1 MGDIEM
7 AFLKTQ
13 EREKIQEK
21 ERLQELEK
29 KVLYTERLHYVT
41 NKINSANN
49 IDEILINLR
58 DDILQLFDVDRL
70 TIYCVDYT
78 TNEIFSKYKVGT
90 DIKEIRV
97 PISPS
102 SIAGYVASSMEMVNI
117 PDVYDSMALKNINP
131 DLKFDYSWDQK
142 SGYKTT
148 QVLAAPISFGNRL
161 FGVIQLINKKDGNTF
176 GDEDEKNILEIAK
189 VLGIAFRNQTRMVQT
204 RLNYL
209 ITQNII
215 TEEEMKK
222 AMSTARELKKDVE
235 TVLMED
241 YKIPKKEIGFA
252 LSQFYGCKFVEYTD
266 GTRHQQKELLKGM
279 NVAYLKRQLWVP
291 ISYDPDRDRVTVV
304 IDNPGDMQKVAE
316 VKQLFKARDY
326 EFQVAF
332 KSDILQFLEPKEV
345 VYQVSESSISDILVA
360 LDEGRAEIDEEEAGS
375 PELNENASTIVRL
388 ANQIIIDAYNKGASD
403 IHVEPSKAKKT
414 TDIRY
419 RVDGACMRSLEIPFS
434 HSAPLVSRLK
444 IMANMD
450 IAERRLPQDGKIKFK
465 YKDKL
470 IELRVVTLPTVG
482 GEDVVMRVLAAS
494 EPMPLEAL
502 NLSERNLKLF
512 KEILAIPY
520 GIVLVVGPTGSGK
533 TTTLHSALGHI
544 NTPERKIWTA
554 EDPVEITQYGLRQ
567 VQVMPK
573 IKFDFASAMRSFL
586 RADPDVI
593 MVGEMRDEETA
604 SIGIE
609 ASLTGHLVFSTLHT
623 NSAPETITRLIDMGI
638 DPFNF
643 ADALLGILAQRL
655 VRTLCKQC
663 KESYY
668 PPKEEFE
675 HLVDTYGRDLF
686 PELGITY
693 TDKLTFYRPK
703 GCSNCNHTGYRG
715 RTGIHE
721 LLIGSPTIKR
731 LIQTKALMEDI
742 REQAIKEGMRT
753 LFQDGVAKVFK
764 GFTDLK
770 QVRS

>member
-1 MGDIEM
+1 M

-13 EREKIQEK
+13 EKEKIQEK

-29 KVLYTERLHYVT
+29 RVLYTERLHYVT

-49 IDEILINLR
+49 IDEILINLK

-70 TIYCVDYT
+70 TLYCVDYT

-131 DLKFDYSWDQK
+131 DLEFDYTWDQK
-142 SGYKTT
+142 TGYKTT
-148 QVLAAPISFGNRL
+148 QVLATPVSFGNRL
-161 FGVIQLINKKDGNTF
+161 FGVIQLINKKDGAAF
-176 GDEDEKNILEIAK
+176 VEEDEKNIMEIAR

-204 RLNYL
+204 RLNHL

-222 AMSTARELKKDVE
+222 AMATARELKKDVE
-235 TVLMED
+235 TILMED
-241 YKIPKKEIGFA
+241 FKIPKKEIGFA

-291 ISYDPDRDRVTVV
+291 ISYDPDRDKVTVV

-326 EFQVAF
+326 EFQVAL

-360 LDEGRAEIDEEEAGS
+360 LDEGKAEIEGEEEAS
-375 PELNENASTIVRL
+375 TPELNENASAIVRL

-419 RVDGACMRSLEIPFS
+419 RVDGACMKSLEIPFS

-482 GEDVVMRVLAAS
+482 GEDVVMRILAAS

-533 TTTLHSALGHI
+533 TTTLHSALGYI

-593 MVGEMRDEETA
+593 MVGEMRDKETA

-623 NSAPETITRLIDMGI
+623 NSAPETITRLIDIGI

-663 KESYY
+663 KEAYH

-693 TDKLTFYRPK
+693 TDKLVLYRPK

-721 LLIGSPTIKR
+721 LLIGSKTIKA
-731 LIQTKALMEDI
+731 LIQRKAVMEDI

-753 LFQDGVAKVFK
+753 LFQDGIAKVFK

-770 QVRS
+770 QVRSVCK

>member
-1 MGDIEM
+1 M

-78 TNEIFSKYKVGT
+78 RDEIFSKYKVGT

-291 ISYDPDRDRVTVV
+291 ISYDPDRDMVTVV

-419 RVDGACMRSLEIPFS
+419 RVDGACMKNLEIPFS

-482 GEDVVMRVLAAS
+482 GEDVVMRILAAS

-520 GIVLVVGPTGSGK
+520 GIVLVVGPTGCGK

-623 NSAPETITRLIDMGI
+623 NSAPETITRLIDIGI

-663 KESYY
+663 KEAYH
-668 PPKEEFE
+668 PPEEEFE

-686 PELGITY
+686 LELGITY
-693 TDKLTFYRPK
+693 TDKLVFYRPK
-703 GCSNCNHTGYRG
+703 GCSNCNQTGYRG

-721 LLIGSPTIKR
+721 LLIGSKTIKA
-731 LIQTKALMEDI
+731 LIQRKALMEDI

-753 LFQDGVAKVFK
+753 LFQDGVSKVFK

-770 QVRS
+770 QVRSVCK